1 MLYTRNICSVI
12 VPISWKHETN
22 KKKYS
27 ENFFQIILL
36 KLYFGQKKRKIT
48 KSHEMNILVKNIHKI
63 IVLAVIWQQ
72 QIIIT
77 KLYEMN
83 NQVNFIIVASPT

>member
-1 MLYTRNICSVI
+1 
-12 VPISWKHETN
+12 
-22 KKKYS
+22 
-27 ENFFQIILL
+27 
-36 KLYFGQKKRKIT
+36 
-48 KSHEMNILVKNIHKI
+48 MNILVKNIHKI
-63 IVLAVIWQQ
+63 IVLAVFWQQ